1 MKDTN
6 CGPVYFLQKARP
18 DSKGCQIQD
27 PKTNRV
33 LTERLVFT
41 IFTYAIAANFRFTAS
56 DATSD
61 TTTTEVQSDAL
72 GEATRPKRCL
82 MKTIRSIAST
92 IVDLRPIVCC
102 SSIQKARQTSN
113 ITSVISS
120 LFEQPNAYAQPPTQI
135 YEVQGPS

>member
-1 MKDTN
+1 M
-6 CGPVYFLQKARP
+6 FLQEARP

-27 PKTNRV
+27 PKTNKV

-72 GEATRPKRCL
+72 GEATRPTVSDAGSCDPL
-82 MKTIRSIAST
+82 PA
-92 IVDLRPIVCC
+92 VL
-102 SSIQKARQTSN
+102 RQTFN
-113 ITSVISS
+113 ITSVIS
-120 LFEQPNAYAQPPTQI
+120 T
-135 YEVQGPS
+135 V